1 MEQYKDKLFYFPTLN
16 YSTKEFECIDN
27 SGNNSHPKTTI
38 FGQITLFGSVA
49 GLFFNIAVYG
59 VTSKLDIK
67 KTYKKAIKDE
77 NKDECFAK
85 KFSQKRFDIIKTIFI
100 WILFINS
107 FLVLLYDLL
116 EIRFG
121 GNYKLSDKLTDSAA
135 HINAIIDLEF
145 LSFLTDIYLNFKT
158 KRFNNK
164 TFLETILDLFEKECK
179 QDLCKWKELHENE
192 SGEKNEL
199 KENSEL
205 GEKDELKGK
214 NNKSRKSNY
223 DFIRAIF
230 YDLRKK
236 ELNEK
241 TEKLI
246 AEKLME
252 CGTIYVDILETGLF
266 QYLIYSHRSYKK
278 YQQDLD
284 KDSLDELKD
293 VLKISGLENVVGKVK
308 DNERLEEPEVKD
320 NERLEVP
327 EVNANE
333 TSEEPKVKTN
343 ETFEEPEMEKIGKHF
358 SGIRKLLGHSENPKW
373 EVIYSILEFKYRERI
388 YVLFQIYFQV
398 RL

>member
-1 MEQYKDKLFYFPTLN
+1 M
-16 YSTKEFECIDN
+16 
-27 SGNNSHPKTTI
+27 
-38 FGQITLFGSVA
+38 
-49 GLFFNIAVYG
+49 
-59 VTSKLDIK
+59 
-67 KTYKKAIKDE
+67 
-77 NKDECFAK
+77 
-85 KFSQKRFDIIKTIFI
+85 
-100 WILFINS
+100 
-107 FLVLLYDLL
+107 VLQ
-116 EIRFG
+116 
-121 GNYKLSDKLTDSAA
+121 KLTDKDQVVA
-135 HINAIIDLEF
+135 F
-145 LSFLTDIYLNFKT
+145 LGQQRLYLKIKDDENMNNEVKDNENKNNEIKNKTFIKNIGDIYLNFKT

-179 QDLCKWKELHENE
+179 QDLCKWKELYENE

-223 DFIRAIF
+223 DFIRAIL

-284 KDSLDELKD
+284 KDSLDELKN

-327 EVNANE
+327 EVSANE
-333 TSEEPKVKTN
+333 TSEELKVKTN
-343 ETFEEPEMEKIGKHF
+343 ETFEEPEMKKIGKHF
-358 SGIRKLLGHSENPKW
+358 SGIRKLLGYSENPKW
-373 EVIYSILEFKYRERI
+373 EVIYSILEFKYREGI
-388 YVLFQIYFQV
+388 YGKKLKEIKVEF
-398 RL
+398 